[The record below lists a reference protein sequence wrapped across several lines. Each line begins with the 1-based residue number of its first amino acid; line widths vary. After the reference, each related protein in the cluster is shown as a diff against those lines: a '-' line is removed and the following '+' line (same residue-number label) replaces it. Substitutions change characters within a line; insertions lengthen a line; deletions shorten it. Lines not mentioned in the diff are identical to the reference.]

1 MAGSMERHSKKL
13 YIAIVDDEPSLC
25 EAIKGLLGS
34 EGFRALTFGSAE
46 EFLNSTERD
55 QVAFLILD
63 IRLPGMSGLELQ
75 RHLAALGYK
84 VPVAFVTS
92 QDDRDGRMQAQALQ
106 AGALALLPK
115 PFSDEQ
121 LLTVVKAAIGR

>member
-1 MAGSMERHSKKL
+1 MERRSL
-13 YIAIVDDEPSLC
+13 YIAIVDDEPSLR

-34 EGFRALTFGSAE
+34 AGFRALTFASAE

-55 QVAFLILD
+55 QIAFLILE
-63 IRLPGMSGLELQ
+63 IRLPGMSGLDLQ
-75 RHLAALGYK
+75 RHLVATGYD

-92 QDDRDGRMQAQALQ
+92 HDDRDGRVRAQALE
-106 AGALALLPK
+106 AGAVALLPK

-121 LLTVVKAAIGR
+121 LLTVVKSAVGG

>member
-1 MAGSMERHSKKL
+1 MERHSKKL
-13 YIAIVDDEPSLC
+13 YIAIVDDEPSLR

-34 EGFRALTFGSAE
+34 AGFRALTFESAE

-63 IRLPGMSGLELQ
+63 VRLPGMSGLDLQ
-75 RHLAALGYK
+75 RHLAETGYN

-92 QDDRDGRMQAQALQ
+92 HDDRDGRVRAQALR
-106 AGALALLPK
+106 AGAVALLPK

-121 LLTVVKAAIGR
+121 LLTVVKSAVGS